1 MTRLTP
7 ALFALMLLVGCA
19 AKDVLILAKTPA
31 PEPAAALDLSAAPA
45 CPPGQ
50 DDDGIGGTGCRVD

>member
-19 AKDVLILAKTPA
+19 AKDVLILAKMPA
-31 PEPAAALDLSAAPA
+31 PAGAQDLSAAPA

-50 DDDGIGGTGCRVD
+50 DDDGIGGTGCRVN